1 MSIEYYVIIIGIGA
15 MGSVAACHLAQRN
28 KKVWGR
34 SFYSSPFNG
43 LIAWTNP
50 YYTGSLLSRA
60 AICTNNSTVLLKWG
74 KIRKRLWTA
83 IISAKRQA
91 DDGSS

>member
-50 YYTGSLLSRA
+50 YYTGSLL
-60 AICTNNSTVLLKWG
+60 
-74 KIRKRLWTA
+74 
-83 IISAKRQA
+83 
-91 DDGSS
+91 